1 MKATIKAIIAASVLS
16 SAGLCLSV
24 SHSAAAQP
32 KLVEATNEANSYII
46 VNKYTSVNNFNR
58 DISSSNLFNTESFAQ
73 IFDKPLVKIPLDEIP
88 EAKIT
93 DQKSDGL
100 FAITTLLNDRL
111 QQFIANITQTKPSYA
126 LNDEGEMVEVKVLQE
141 SCKLTSGQSNSSI

>member
-32 KLVEATNEANSYII
+32 KLVEANSYII
-46 VNKYTSVNNFNR
+46 VNKYTSVNNFDR

>member
-32 KLVEATNEANSYII
+32 QLVEATYKGNSYII
-46 VNKYTSVNNFNR
+46 VNKYTSVNSADR

-88 EAKIT
+88 EAEIKAP
-93 DQKSDGL
+93 KSDGL

-111 QQFIANITQTKPSYA
+111 QQFIASITHTKPSYA
-126 LNDEGEMVEVKVLQE
+126 LNDDGEMVEVKVLQK
-141 SCKLTSGQSNSSI
+141 SCDLTSGN